1 MPFSL
6 SIQPT
11 GTRCFCTRGSAGAV
25 LFDGGLGVLVIYRS
39 MCTEA
44 AAERCRSRTGAFFST
59 DLNGEQ
65 PLAEMAPSNRHTR
78 NILLNIG
85 AMACAQSVSGAET
98 GQKPELF
105 NPQPSPLTSPRVLRQ
120 VKDEVRWSLVETT
133 PLKSRASESRGL
145 TSNEY

>member
-1 MPFSL
+1 
-6 SIQPT
+6 
-11 GTRCFCTRGSAGAV
+11 
-25 LFDGGLGVLVIYRS
+25 

-78 NILLNIG
+78 NILLKYV
-85 AMACAQSVSGAET
+85 AMAAQSVSGAET

>member
-25 LFDGGLGVLVIYRS
+25 LFDGGLGVLVINAS
-39 MCTEA
+39 MGTEA
-44 AAERCRSRTGAFFST
+44 AAERCRSRTGAFFSAE
-59 DLNGEQ
+59 LNGEQ
-65 PLAEMAPSNRHTR
+65 PLAEIAPSNRHTR
-78 NILLNIG
+78 SISENYR
-85 AMACAQSVSGAET
+85 CKAQCCQRGRECR
-98 GQKPELF
+98 KPELF
-105 NPQPSPLTSPRVLRQ
+105 NPHPSPWTSPRVLRQ
-120 VKDEVRWSLVETT
+120 VKDELRWSLVETT

>member
-1 MPFSL
+1 M
-6 SIQPT
+6 
-11 GTRCFCTRGSAGAV
+11 G
-25 LFDGGLGVLVIYRS
+25 
-39 MCTEA
+39 TEA
-44 AAERCRSRTGAFFST
+44 AAERCRSRTCAFFST

-78 NILLNIG
+78 NILLKYV
-85 AMACAQSVSGAET
+85 AMAAQSVSGAET

-133 PLKSRASESRGL
+133 HLKSRASESRGL